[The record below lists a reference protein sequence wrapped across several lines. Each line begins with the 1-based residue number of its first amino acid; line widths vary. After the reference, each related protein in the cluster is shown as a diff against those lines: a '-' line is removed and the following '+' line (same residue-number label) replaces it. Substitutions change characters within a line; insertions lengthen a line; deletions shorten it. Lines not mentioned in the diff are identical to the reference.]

1 MTKEE
6 LNRMF
11 GLSGGG
17 DGANKSD
24 ILIYFRIVQNALRK
38 KGYIDTDSS
47 KEDVSDE

>member
-11 GLSGGG
+11 GLSGG